1 MNEAIAQ
8 NDPSPEVTFFVPC
21 LNEEKNVAGALSMI
35 MAAAVKVGVSYEILV
50 FDDGSTDDTSGAAER
65 FAQEHPEAQIRII
78 RNARNLG
85 LGRNYAEGSYVGRG
99 TYYLIVNGDNVERPD
114 TIETLLSHLGEA
126 DMLIPHLGN
135 FDKRP
140 VGRRIVSRTYTALVN
155 AISGNHIHY
164 YNGPVVHR
172 RANVMR
178 WHPDSHGFG
187 YQAVLITRLL
197 EEGAS
202 YLEFVYRSEDR
213 AFGISKAF
221 RFRNV
226 LSVLH
231 GFLKIGLRRLRR
243 VLFFRNA

>member
-1 MNEAIAQ
+1 MNETAAQ
-8 NDPSPEVTFFVPC
+8 SGSNLDVTFFVPC
-21 LNEEKNVAGALSMI
+21 LNEEKNVAGALRTV
-35 MAAAVKVGVSYEILV
+35 MAAAANVGVSYEILV
-50 FDDGSTDDTSGAAER
+50 FDDGSSDDTAGAAER
-65 FAQEHPEAQIRII
+65 FAQEHADTPIRVI
-78 RNARNLG
+78 RNGKNRG
-85 LGRNYAEGSYVGRG
+85 LGRNYAEGSYLGRG
-99 TYYLIVNGDNVERPD
+99 VYYMIVNGDNVERQE

-126 DMLIPHLGN
+126 DLLIPHLGS

-140 VGRRIVSRTYTALVN
+140 LGRRVVSRTYTALVN

-187 YQAVLITRLL
+187 YQAILITRLL
-197 EEGAS
+197 DEGAS

-213 AFGISKAF
+213 AFGVSKAF
-221 RFRNV
+221 RFRNI